1 MSAKRSIDE
10 SQDTKMSYG
19 QRPTAQ
25 TQAWTST
32 YEMPKMGM
40 TATAYGV
47 ENAQTWQPH
56 QQLQQTQQPMN
67 AFIQEDAQR
76 LFW

>member
-1 MSAKRSIDE
+1 
-10 SQDTKMSYG
+10 MSYG
-19 QRPTAQ
+19 QRPTTQ
-25 TQAWTST
+25 TQVWTST

-56 QQLQQTQQPMN
+56 QQLQQTQQPMTS
-67 AFIQEDAQR
+67 FIQEDTQR
-76 LFW
+76 LFWN